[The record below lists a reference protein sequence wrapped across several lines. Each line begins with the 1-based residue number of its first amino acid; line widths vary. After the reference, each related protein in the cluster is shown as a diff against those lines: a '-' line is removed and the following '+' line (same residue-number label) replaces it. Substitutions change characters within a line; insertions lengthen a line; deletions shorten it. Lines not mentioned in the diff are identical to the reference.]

1 MNMHLRLLGLTAL
14 GILSV
19 AAPARSQDYVDV
31 PAPLP
36 GQAVYAPGSN
46 VVTQTTVVRTPIG
59 PTAYVQ
65 AQPVTYY
72 RTRPLVTTTYVP
84 TRYVRTRTAYVP
96 AASYVAPTTYV
107 QTSTAPVLAD
117 PALVPVGYEVVR
129 ARRTRVVYPRR
140 VVRYVY

>member
-1 MNMHLRLLGLTAL
+1 MRMHLRLLGLSAL
-14 GILSV
+14 GLLSL
-19 AAPARSQDYVDV
+19 AASARAQDYVDV
-31 PAPLP
+31 SAPLP
-36 GQAVYAPGSN
+36 GQAVYGPGAN

-65 AQPVTYY
+65 TAPVTYY
-72 RTRPLVTTTYVP
+72 RARPVVTTTYVP

-107 QTSTAPVLAD
+107 QTSAPALVD
-117 PALVPVGYEVVR
+117 PALTPIGYEVVR
-129 ARRTRVVYPRR
+129 TRRNRLVYPRR